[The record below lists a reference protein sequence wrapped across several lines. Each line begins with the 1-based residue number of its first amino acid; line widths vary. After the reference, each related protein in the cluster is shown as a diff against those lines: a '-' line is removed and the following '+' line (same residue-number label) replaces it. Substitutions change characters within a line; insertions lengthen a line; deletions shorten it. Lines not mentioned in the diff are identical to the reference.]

1 MIKLVAF
8 DWNGTLLAD
17 TQTVVDSTNVELKTL
32 FKKSTTL
39 KEYRENFVIPVVEYF
54 KGLGIDPLL
63 LEKHHEESAQIFSRE
78 YESRVNRCRT
88 RFGAK
93 ELLHRLKS
101 QKIKSVIFSNHTAER
116 ITEQTDRLKITNYF
130 GGILGNSHI
139 GDAYTIKG
147 KERRLI
153 EYIAKNKINPSQ
165 ILIVG
170 DTDEEIIIGRDM
182 GAKTAAIT
190 GGHSTTKR
198 LRAQKPDFLINSLT
212 EIMGIIK
219 KLNS

>member
-182 GAKTAAIT
+182 GAKPAAIT
-190 GGHSTTKR
+190 GGNSTTKR